1 VIVLESQP
9 QAGEERRLISGT
21 QLRRLIVT
29 EIYKNLGDA
38 EITKI
43 EFEGPEIAIYVKNP
57 RWILE
62 GEEKVKELA
71 KQLRKRIVV
80 RSDPKA
86 RATKEFT
93 LRYIIENAPEDVA
106 IDPSDIQF
114 DEVLGEVRVL
124 TDKPGKL
131 IGKGKAFRNQVL
143 AQTGWRLEVQ
153 RKPPLLSKTLY
164 SINELYLMASAE
176 RRKALRD
183 IGERIYR
190 DMIVGPRHIRVIGL
204 GGFGEVG
211 RSCILVDTAES
222 KILLDVG
229 FSQSGFGPDSYPRF
243 DAPEL
248 RIDEL
253 DAVVISHA
261 HMDHV
266 GLAPLLYKYGYRGPI
281 YMTPPTRD
289 IATLL
294 LKDFID
300 VFVKEGKEPPFTLK
314 DLTTMLNHTITV
326 NYDVVTDLSPDA
338 KLTFSDAGH
347 VLGSALVHIHIGQ
360 GLFNILYTGDIK
372 YYSIKENKALRLQPP
387 ANTEYHRVEAL
398 ILESTYGGT
407 DTPSREEAEQR
418 LFQLIN
424 TVYQRGGKVLI
435 PVMAVGRAQD
445 MMVLLGK
452 AMAEKKIP
460 EMPIYIDGLIY
471 EVTAIY
477 TAYPELLSKEIRDE
491 MLNQGSNP
499 FITPQMVFVNDQSKR
514 DEAIYAQGPA
524 IIISTSGMMVGGPIL
539 EYFKRLAEDARNALV
554 FVSYQASG
562 TLGRRIADGEKEVQ
576 LEDEGKL
583 RTFKVNLE
591 VQRIEGF
598 SGHANRSEL
607 LAFLRRL
614 TPKPRIVVL
623 NHGETAQL
631 ASLASTIKARWDKLG
646 FETPPEVIVPENL
659 EAVRLYPRSSKLHTA
674 LLYS

>member
-1 VIVLESQP
+1 MEGQP
-9 QAGEERRLISGT
+9 ASGEERRLLSGME
-21 QLRRLIVT
+21 LRRLIVT
-29 EIYKNLGDA
+29 EIYKNLSDA

-57 RWILE
+57 KWILE

-86 RATKEFT
+86 RSTKEFT
-93 LRYIIENAPEDVA
+93 IKYILENAPEDVS
-106 IDPSDIQF
+106 ITPSDIQF

-131 IGKGKAFRNQVL
+131 IGKGKVFRNQVL

-153 RKPPLLSKTLY
+153 RKPPLISKTLNAL
-164 SINELYLMASAE
+164 NELYLMSSAE

-190 DMIVGPRHIRVIGL
+190 DMIIGPKHVRITGL

-211 RSCILVDTAES
+211 RSCILIDTAES
-222 KILLDVG
+222 RILLDVG
-229 FSQSGFGPDSYPRF
+229 FAQSGYGPESYPRF

-248 RIDEL
+248 RLDEL

-300 VFVKEGKEPPFTLK
+300 LYAKEGKEPPFTLK

-347 VLGSALVHIHIGQ
+347 ILGSALVHIHIGQ

-372 YYSIKENKALRLQPP
+372 YYIPAKEGGALRLQPP

-398 ILESTYGGT
+398 IMESTYGGT
-407 DTPSREEAEQR
+407 ETPTREEAEQQ
-418 LFQLIN
+418 LFQIVN
-424 TVYQRGGKVLI
+424 KTYQRGGKVLI

-445 MMVLLGK
+445 MMVLLSR

-477 TAYPELLSKEIRDE
+477 TAYPELLSRDIRDQI
-491 MLNQGSNP
+491 MNQGLNP
-499 FITPQMVFVNDQSKR
+499 FISPQMVFVNDQSKR
-514 DEAIYAQGPA
+514 DEAIYSKDPA
-524 IIISTSGMMVGGPIL
+524 IIISTSGMMVGGPII
-539 EYFKRLAEDARNALV
+539 EYFKRLAEDPKNSLV
-554 FVSYQASG
+554 FVSYQAAG
-562 TLGRRIADGEKEVQ
+562 TLGRRIVEGEREVQ

-591 VQRIEGF
+591 VNRVEGF

-614 TPKPRIVVL
+614 TPKPRTIIL
-623 NHGETAQL
+623 NHGEVSQL
-631 ASLASTIKARWDKLG
+631 AALASTIKERWDKLG
-646 FETPPEVIVPENL
+646 FESPPEVIVPENL
-659 EAVRLYPRSSKLHTA
+659 ETVKVYPRASKLHNA

>member
-1 VIVLESQP
+1 MESQSQP
-9 QAGEERRLISGT
+9 GEERRLISGLE
-21 QLRRLIVT
+21 LRRLIV
-29 EIYKNLGDA
+29 EQIYKSLGDA
-38 EITKI
+38 EISKI

-57 RWILE
+57 KWMLE

-71 KQLRKRIVV
+71 KALRKRIVV

-86 RATKEFT
+86 RANREATIK
-93 LRYIIENAPEDVA
+93 YIKENAPEDVT
-106 IDPSDIQF
+106 IDPNDIQF
-114 DEVLGEVRVL
+114 DDVLGEVRIL

-143 AQTGWRLEVQ
+143 AATGWRLEVQ
-153 RKPPLLSKTLY
+153 RKPPLESKILSSL
-164 SINELYLMASAE
+164 NNLYLMDSAE
-176 RRKALRD
+176 RRRVLRE

-190 DMIVGPRHIRVIGL
+190 DMVVGPRYIRITGL
-204 GGFGEVG
+204 GSFGEVG

-229 FSQSGFGPDSYPRF
+229 FAQSGFGPDSYPMF
-243 DAPEL
+243 DASEL
-248 RIDEL
+248 RLDEL

-266 GLAPLLYKYGYRGPI
+266 GLAPMLYKYGYRGPI

-289 IATLL
+289 IAALML
-294 LKDFID
+294 QDFINLYA
-300 VFVKEGKEPPFTLK
+300 KEGKEPPYTMK
-314 DLTTMLNHTITV
+314 DLITMLNHTITV

-347 VLGSALVHIHIGQ
+347 ILGSALVHIHIGQ
-360 GLFNILYTGDIK
+360 GLYNILYTGDLK

-387 ANTEYHRVEAL
+387 ANTEFHRIETL
-398 ILESTYGGT
+398 IMETTYGAT
-407 DTPSREEAEQR
+407 ETPTREEAEQ
-418 LFQLIN
+418 QLIDIIN
-424 TVYQRGGKVLI
+424 KTYQRGGKIML

-445 MMVLLGK
+445 MMVLLNK
-452 AMAEKKIP
+452 AMQEKKIP

-477 TAYPELLSKEIRDE
+477 TAYPELLSKDIRDQI
-491 MLNQGSNP
+491 LNEGANP
-499 FITPQMVFVNDQSKR
+499 FIGPQMVFVNDQSKR
-514 DEAIYAQGPA
+514 DEAIYSQGPA

-539 EYFKRLAEDARNALV
+539 EYFKALSSDPKNSLV

-562 TLGRRIADGEKEVQ
+562 TLGRRIVEGEREVQ

-583 RTFKVNLE
+583 RTYKINLE
-591 VQRIEGF
+591 VNRVEGF
-598 SGHANRSEL
+598 SGHASRSEL
-607 LAFLRRL
+607 QAFLRRL
-614 TPKPRIVVL
+614 TPKPRTIIL
-623 NHGETAQL
+623 NHGEL
-631 ASLASTIKARWDKLG
+631 AGLSAMASTIKTRWDKLG
-646 FETPPEVIVPENL
+646 FEFAPEVIVPENL
-659 EAVRLYPRSSKLHTA
+659 ETIRVYPRYSKLHSS

>member
-1 VIVLESQP
+1 MESQP
-9 QAGEERRLISGT
+9 ASGEERKLIAGME
-21 QLRRLIVT
+21 LRRLIVT

-43 EFEGPEIAIYVKNP
+43 EFEGPEIAIYVRNP
-57 RWILE
+57 KWILE

-93 LRYIIENAPEDVA
+93 IKYILENAPEDVSIA
-106 IDPSDIQF
+106 PSDIQF

-131 IGKGKAFRNQVL
+131 IGKGKVFRSQVL

-153 RKPPLLSKTLY
+153 RKPPLVSKTLNAL
-164 SINELYLMASAE
+164 NELYLMSSSE

-190 DMIVGPRHIRVIGL
+190 DMIVGPKHVRITGL

-229 FSQSGFGPDSYPRF
+229 FAQSGYGPDSYPRF
-243 DAPEL
+243 DASEL
-248 RIDEL
+248 RLDEL

-300 VFVKEGKEPPFTLK
+300 LYAKEGKEPPFTLK

-347 VLGSALVHIHIGQ
+347 ILGSALVHIHIGQ

-372 YYSIKENKALRLQPP
+372 YYNFKEGMAQRLQPP
-387 ANTEYHRVEAL
+387 AKTEYHRVETL
-398 ILESTYGGT
+398 IMESTYGGT
-407 DTPSREEAEQR
+407 DTPSREEAEQQ
-418 LFQLIN
+418 LFQLVN
-424 TVYQRGGKVLI
+424 KVYQRGGKVLI

-445 MMVLLGK
+445 MMVLLSR

-477 TAYPELLSKEIRDE
+477 TAYPELLSREIRDQI
-491 MLNQGSNP
+491 MNQGVNP
-499 FITPQMVFVNDQSKR
+499 FISPQMVFVNDQSKR
-514 DEAIYAQGPA
+514 DEAIFSQGPA
-524 IIISTSGMMVGGPIL
+524 IIISTSGMMVGGPII
-539 EYFKRLAEDARNALV
+539 EYFKRLAEDPKNAIV

-562 TLGRRIADGEKEVQ
+562 TLGRRIVEGEKEVQ

-583 RTFKVNLE
+583 RPFKVNLE
-591 VQRIEGF
+591 VNRIEGF

-614 TPKPRIVVL
+614 TPKPRTVIL
-623 NHGETAQL
+623 NHGEISQLTAL
-631 ASLASTIKARWDKLG
+631 ATTIKERWDKLG
-646 FETPPEVIVPENL
+646 FESAPEVVVPENL
-659 EAVRLYPRSSKLHTA
+659 ETVKVYPRSSKLHNA

>member
-1 VIVLESQP
+1 MESQS
-9 QAGEERRLISGT
+9 ASGEERRLISGME
-21 QLRRLIVT
+21 LRRLIVT
-29 EIYKNLGDA
+29 EIYRNLGDA

-57 RWILE
+57 KWILE

-86 RATKEFT
+86 RATKEST
-93 LRYIIENAPEDVA
+93 IKYILENAPEDVS
-106 IDPSDIQF
+106 ITPSDIQF

-131 IGKGKAFRNQVL
+131 IGKGKVFRNQVL

-153 RKPPLLSKTLY
+153 RKPPLISKTLNAL
-164 SINELYLMASAE
+164 NELYLMSSAE
-176 RRKALRD
+176 RRRALRD

-190 DMIVGPRHIRVIGL
+190 DMIVGPKHIRITGL

-211 RSCILVDTAES
+211 RSCILIDTAES
-222 KILLDVG
+222 KMLLDVG
-229 FSQSGFGPDSYPRF
+229 FAQSGYGPDSYPRF

-248 RIDEL
+248 RLDEL

-300 VFVKEGKEPPFTLK
+300 LYAKEGKEPPFTLK

-347 VLGSALVHIHIGQ
+347 ILGSALVHIHIGQ

-372 YYSIKENKALRLQPP
+372 YYTLAKEGGALRLQPP
-387 ANTEYHRVEAL
+387 ASTEYHRVEAL
-398 ILESTYGGT
+398 IMESTYGGT
-407 DTPSREEAEQR
+407 ETPTREEAEQQ
-418 LFQLIN
+418 LFQVVN
-424 TVYQRGGKVLI
+424 KTYQKGGKVLI

-445 MMVLLGK
+445 MMVLLSK

-477 TAYPELLSKEIRDE
+477 TAYPELLSRDIRDQI
-491 MLNQGSNP
+491 MNQGLNP
-499 FITPQMVFVNDQSKR
+499 FISPQMVFVNDQNKR
-514 DEAIYAQGPA
+514 DEAIYSKDPA
-524 IIISTSGMMVGGPIL
+524 IIISTSGMMVGGPII
-539 EYFKRLAEDARNALV
+539 EYFKRLAEDSKNSLV
-554 FVSYQASG
+554 FVSYQAAG
-562 TLGRRIADGEKEVQ
+562 TLGRRIAEGEKEIQ

-583 RTFKVNLE
+583 RPFKVNLE
-591 VQRIEGF
+591 VDRVEGF
-598 SGHANRSEL
+598 SGHANRGEL

-614 TPKPRIVVL
+614 SPKPRMVIL
-623 NHGETAQL
+623 NHGEASQL
-631 ASLASTIKARWDKLG
+631 TSLASTIKDRWDKFG
-646 FETPPEVIVPENL
+646 FESPPEVIVPENL
-659 EAVRLYPRSSKLHTA
+659 ETIKVYPRASKLHNA

>member
-1 VIVLESQP
+1 MESQP
-9 QAGEERRLISGT
+9 TAGEERKLVSGVE
-21 QLRRLIVT
+21 LRRLIVT
-29 EIYKNLGDA
+29 EIYKNLADA

-57 RWILE
+57 KWILE

-93 LRYIIENAPEDVA
+93 IKYILENAPEDVS
-106 IDPSDIQF
+106 ISPSDIQF

-131 IGKGKAFRNQVL
+131 IGKGKVFRSQVL

-153 RKPPLLSKTLY
+153 RKPPLISKTLNAL
-164 SINELYLMASAE
+164 NELYLMSSAE

-190 DMIVGPRHIRVIGL
+190 DMIVGPKHVRITGL

-211 RSCILVDTAES
+211 RSCILIDTAES
-222 KILLDVG
+222 RILLDVG
-229 FSQSGFGPDSYPRF
+229 FAQSGYGPESYPKF
-243 DAPEL
+243 DAAEL
-248 RIDEL
+248 RLDEL
-253 DAVVISHA
+253 DAIVISHA

-300 VFVKEGKEPPFTLK
+300 LYAKEGKEPPFTLK

-347 VLGSALVHIHIGQ
+347 ILGSALVHIHIGQ

-372 YYSIKENKALRLQPP
+372 YYTYKEGSALRLQPP
-387 ANTEYHRVEAL
+387 AKTEYHRVETL
-398 ILESTYGGT
+398 IMESTYGGT
-407 DTPSREEAEQR
+407 DTPTREEAEQQ
-418 LFQLIN
+418 LFQIVN
-424 TVYQRGGKVLI
+424 KVYQRGGKVLI

-445 MMVLLGK
+445 MMVLLSK

-477 TAYPELLSKEIRDE
+477 TAYPELLSRDIRDQI
-491 MLNQGSNP
+491 MNQGLNP
-499 FITPQMVFVNDQSKR
+499 FISPQMVFVNDQSKR
-514 DEAIYAQGPA
+514 DEAIYSQGPA
-524 IIISTSGMMVGGPIL
+524 IIISTSGMMVGGPII
-539 EYFKRLAEDARNALV
+539 EYFKRLAEDPKNALV

-562 TLGRRIADGEKEVQ
+562 TLGRRIVEGEKEVQ

-583 RTFKVNLE
+583 RPFKVNLE
-591 VQRIEGF
+591 VARVEGF

-614 TPKPRIVVL
+614 SPKPRTIIL
-623 NHGETAQL
+623 NHGEVSQL
-631 ASLASTIKARWDKLG
+631 AALATTIKSRWDKLG
-646 FETPPEVIVPENL
+646 FESAPEVLVPENL
-659 EAVRLYPRSSKLHTA
+659 ETVKVYPRASKLHNA